1 MIREIWEER
10 DENGLVRFARVQTYG
25 DTTHTFIELPPHYRG
40 LFLPGYQ
47 LPKIKVL
54 FQSQIKDKA
63 NFKLTSISDLSY
75 TEQLS
80 FSNQTQ
86 DCLLENL
93 PQCGALYIDHIVGN
107 QPDLTMEDAAKW

>member
-54 FQSQIKDKA
+54 SLNPNINKNQIYYLIYSQQ
-63 NFKLTSISDLSY
+63 F
-75 TEQLS
+75 S